1 MGIKENHA
9 TIKRTEEG
17 SLILEPTDVIYF
29 WILCNKFINQIK
41 FFIQA
46 ECGDYMFVNGD
57 KVYDSVEL

>member
-17 SLILEPTDVIYF
+17 SLILEPTD
-29 WILCNKFINQIK
+29 
-41 FFIQA
+41 A